1 MWLLLEGVRALLLL
15 LLLAGR
21 DEQPNLTLD
30 KESRIEP
37 QFWKASSLSSFLLQ
51 NKTLGRKSMDMV
63 FSVTLVIGSGQG
75 QIRSQNFA
83 T

>member
-1 MWLLLEGVRALLLL
+1 MWLLLEGVRALLL

-75 QIRSQNFA
+75 QIRSQNFV